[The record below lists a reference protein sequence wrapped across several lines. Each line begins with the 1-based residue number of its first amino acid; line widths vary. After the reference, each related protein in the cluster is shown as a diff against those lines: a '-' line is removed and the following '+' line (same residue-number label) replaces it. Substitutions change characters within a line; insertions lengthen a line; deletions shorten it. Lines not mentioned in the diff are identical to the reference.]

1 MRLRPNWMLGGLACL
16 LVGCGPQVGAP
27 EFVDEL
33 SSESTESTAT
43 VGMATAA
50 NPESGASDSG
60 QTTPAAAPS
69 PASSDYFRQAVNAA
83 TSAVAIGQ
91 SAQSPQDWDL
101 AINRWQLAIDF
112 MAQVPSGDP
121 NYRNA
126 QQKINE
132 YRQNLAAA
140 QRQRQAIGREPTVSS
155 ATPQAPAGLVAQIPI
170 VARRGGIPVVP
181 VSLQGQRGQQQ
192 VTMLFDTG
200 ASGTLITRQMAD
212 AIGVT
217 IVGEATV
224 TIADGS
230 RVKLPLGY
238 VNAIEVG
245 GLRKEGM
252 VVAIGGDV
260 GLLGQDIYG
269 GYGISMGS
277 DAIHLYP

>member
-16 LVGCGPQVGAP
+16 LVSCGPQLEDPKAA
-27 EFVDEL
+27 D
-33 SSESTESTAT
+33 STAT
-43 VGMATAA
+43 VSMASAA
-50 NPESGASDSG
+50 NPEESASGPT
-60 QTTPAAAPS
+60 QAAAPATPK
-69 PASSDYFRQAVNAA
+69 PASSDHFRQAVNAA
-83 TSAVAIGQ
+83 TSAVSIGQ

-101 AINRWQLAIDF
+101 AINRWQVAIDF
-112 MAQVPSGDP
+112 MAQVPAGDP
-121 NYRNA
+121 NYSKA
-126 QQKINE
+126 QQKIAE

-140 QRQRQAIGREPTVSS
+140 RQQRQAIGTEPTVSS
-155 ATPQAPAGLVAQIPI
+155 SEPVAADGRVAQIPI

-181 VSLQGQRGQQQ
+181 VSLQGQQGQRQF
-192 VTMLFDTG
+192 TMLFDTG

-230 RVKLPLGY
+230 RVTLPLGY
-238 VNAIEVG
+238 VNAIDVG
-245 GLRKEGM
+245 GLRQEGV

-269 GYGISMGS
+269 DYGISMGS
-277 DAIHLYP
+277 HAIHLYP